1 MTIRT
6 EQFRVA
12 VTGTAGSATGSRTTG
27 VVNGRILAVHLGYTG
42 QPATTDV
49 SVATT
54 YAPTRNILTIS
65 NANTDA
71 WFYPR
76 VVMTNTSGAAITF
89 DGTQPIFGEIPVND
103 EIVVTVSQGD
113 PGNIVATILYEQ

>member
-27 VVNGRILAVHLGYTG
+27 VINGRVLAVHLIYTG

-49 SVATT
+49 SVSTT
-54 YAPTRNILTIS
+54 YAPVRNILTIS
-65 NANTDA
+65 NANTDT

-76 VVMTNTSGAAITF
+76 VAMTNTSGAAITF
-89 DGTQPIFGEIPVND
+89 DGTQAIVGEIPVND
-103 EIVVTVSQGD
+103 QITVSVAQGD